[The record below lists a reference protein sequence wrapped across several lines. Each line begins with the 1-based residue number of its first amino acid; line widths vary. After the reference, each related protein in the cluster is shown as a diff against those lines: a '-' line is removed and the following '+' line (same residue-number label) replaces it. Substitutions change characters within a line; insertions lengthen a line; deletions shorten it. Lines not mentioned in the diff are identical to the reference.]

1 MTAAEKWRLS
11 LLSKFVNFRRRF
23 SAGSP
28 WSREPSESGPI
39 CGRRFRRFPPA
50 TDQPRKDGN
59 EKKKSN
65 FTHHLVNVAV
75 SWHALPF
82 NAHRVGLPSCCLQL
96 FQLGQSGV
104 PRTGCRSA
112 VPLSKSLPKGG
123 NEKKKRRNGYNKNC
137 SSPRLLLGRRL
148 ARPSSSSFLFARL
161 RTCVCVWVC
170 VCMRKGCALKIFFL
184 AFPLRGRLGRPEVP
198 FRIAVAPDFFPDR
211 ARSYSSVI
219 HVD

>member
-28 WSREPSESGPI
+28 WSREPSESGPT
-39 CGRRFRRFPPA
+39 CGRRFRRFPRPL
-50 TDQPRKDGN
+50 TNPGRMKM
-59 EKKKSN
+59 KKKSN

-123 NEKKKRRNGYNKNC
+123 NEKKRRMGTTKIAAAPVFFLAVVLLAPLLPLF
-137 SSPRLLLGRRL
+137 SSL
-148 ARPSSSSFLFARL
+148 ACVRA
-161 RTCVCVWVC
+161 CVYEYVCVWGKAVLWKFSFLLFHSE
-170 VCMRKGCALKIFFL
+170 VASAARKCPFGLQWPRISFL
-184 AFPLRGRLGRPEVP
+184 IARAPTRLW
-198 FRIAVAPDFFPDR
+198 
-211 ARSYSSVI
+211 ST
-219 HVD
+219 